1 MGGSRKTA
9 YAFWLSIGV
18 LIANPAILDLLV
30 EGPNAFL
37 GNVKVDR
44 LADFTAGV
52 VSEQKSHIVSKILWP
67 VIYCFVGFSL
77 ILNLSLFSIVRN
89 APPVLILFILYVL
102 LSTFWSESPEWTAQ
116 RGLHL
121 TGKVLVAYR
130 LAQIFGL
137 TEILTYVRDCLFIV
151 VLVAALTAILLPEI
165 GTQSYRGGTAW
176 NGLYTHKTGLGH
188 TAALCSLLCLHSFM
202 TGAGRSALTM
212 MYLVLSL
219 LVTALSLSATSYVAL
234 AAAVV
239 IYIVAVKRGLS
250 GATISQRKDAV
261 ILGSAFIA
269 FGAIVAYAF
278 VELIL
283 NILGRDI
290 TLSGRTDIWQGVL
303 EMVKE
308 KPALGYGF
316 FAAWRSDQV
325 AYVLERVWIW
335 TPSAHNSYLQC
346 LVDLG
351 IVGLVLFLGYLFQT
365 CINWGK
371 CYIRYGGEFLLVT
384 GISLGVLLFMGM
396 LESSLFKGQQV
407 NWFFWVLMS
416 ISLHN
421 AKNSPRDIW
430 VSAREISAQSN
441 AEDITDKIR

>member
-9 YAFWLSIGV
+9 YAFWLIIGV
-18 LIANPAILDLLV
+18 LIANPAIISLLV
-30 EGPNAFL
+30 EGPNEVRNEL
-37 GNVKVDR
+37 RDTS
-44 LADFTAGV
+44 LADIEAGV
-52 VSEQKSHIVSKILWP
+52 VAEKKTNIASKILWP
-67 VIYCFVGFSL
+67 IIYCFVGFSL
-77 ILNLSLFSIVRN
+77 ILNLSLFSIVRY
-89 APPVLILFILYVL
+89 APPVLILFILYAL

-121 TGKVLVAYR
+121 AGKVLVAYR
-130 LAQIFGL
+130 LAQIFDL
-137 TEILTYVRDCLFIV
+137 TEILTYVRDCLLIV
-151 VLVAALTAILLPEI
+151 VLVAAFTAILLPEI

-250 GATISQRKDAV
+250 RATISQRKDAV

-430 VSAREISAQSN
+430 VSAGEISAQSN
-441 AEDITDKIR
+441 AEDITDKTR